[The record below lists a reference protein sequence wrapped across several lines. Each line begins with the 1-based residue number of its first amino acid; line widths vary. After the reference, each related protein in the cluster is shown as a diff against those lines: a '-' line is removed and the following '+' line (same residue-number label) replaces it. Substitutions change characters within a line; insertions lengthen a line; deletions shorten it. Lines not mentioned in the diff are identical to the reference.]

1 MRGKGLERDIAMLKD
16 QPVGAVLPAADLAR
30 ARGFYRDKLGLEP
43 DNPDAKD
50 NLMYTCGAGSRFLL
64 YQTPNAGSAK
74 NTQMGWMVSD
84 VPATVAEL
92 RAAGVVFEE
101 YDFPGLKTEHGIAT
115 LPDGSTAAW
124 FLDSEGNILNINSG
138 M

>member
-1 MRGKGLERDIAMLKD
+1 MLKD
-16 QPVGAVLPAADLAR
+16 QPVGAVLPAADIAR
-30 ARGFYRDKLGLEP
+30 ARDFYRDKLGLEP
-43 DNPDAKD
+43 DNIGDED
-50 NLMYTCGAGSRFLL
+50 NVRYTCGSGSQFMV

-74 NTQMGWMVSD
+74 NTQLGWMVPD
-84 VPATVAEL
+84 VRAAVEEL

-101 YDFPGLKTEHGIAT
+101 YDFPGLKTENGIAT
-115 LPDGSTAAW
+115 LPDGGSAAW